1 MSIIITIKNN
11 RDYCR
16 EKDMAANTRVPCQ
29 CTNENGTAPA
39 AGLTC
44 QHCEGQGYTE
54 LEVFP
59 FELNVAETN
68 FETLWNVLSLDPT
81 AVGLDPRRILKALRK
96 TTLSLMIRGGV
107 KQGNTV
113 YCGISPAQAAR
124 YKVKLTEMCEE
135 AARREEKVI
144 WG

>member
-1 MSIIITIKNN
+1 
-11 RDYCR
+11 
-16 EKDMAANTRVPCQ
+16 
-29 CTNENGTAPA
+29 
-39 AGLTC
+39 
-44 QHCEGQGYTE
+44 

-81 AVGLDPRRILKALRK
+81 AVSLDPRRILKALKK